1 MADTTNPVNP
11 VTSTTTNTSTNNDLP
26 VINLDALVNQET
38 QISEEMKQ
46 SVDTTVES
54 TQSTP
59 EISQTTD
66 TSSVIESTA
75 TELQANTENV
85 NTATVEDPFEWL
97 NIVLG
102 EATSNEPWSVV
113 TKAAQSFV
121 DPFLNPKK
129 TEVNEVAPTEES
141 KITWETTVVEST
153 TTETANSSSEPI
165 NLDAMLASV
174 DSSTSV
180 IAPSTNWLSDKKRKM
195 IMIGSWVLGLIV
207 LAAASYFVFST
218 MYPSGMWL
226 TADIS
231 GDTQW
236 TTATWSNTWT
246 ESLPD
251 PLAAE
256 NVYKPDTTTTPEVDP
271 NTVDNNSVKEEELP
285 TTPAESFGKEDELPI
300 GNTETKPEEKK
311 PDANITSTGTNDEEL
326 PSDVKPEVSKAIEDL
341 NNNINKAK
349 QLLVILRTKPNPEQT
364 KELAWIIKEIK
375 LLLTKLNSNGFTS
388 FSEEIEKPMTDL
400 GFRYDKLTTAIVGN

>member
-11 VTSTTTNTSTNNDLP
+11 VASTTTSAPTSSDLP
-26 VINLDALVNQET
+26 VINLDALQSQDVQTQEET
-38 QISEEMKQ
+38 KQ
-46 SVDTTVES
+46 LVDTPVEA
-54 TQSTP
+54 TQSAS

-66 TSSVIESTA
+66 TAPSLETTTTEVQINTEST
-75 TELQANTENV
+75 
-85 NTATVEDPFEWL
+85 TVEDPFEGL

-102 EATSNEPWSVV
+102 EATSNEPWSE
-113 TKAAQSFV
+113 TIKAAQSFV

-129 TEVNEVAPTEES
+129 TETS
-141 KITWETTVVEST
+141 ETTTSTEANIAWKSTVSESV
-153 TTETANSSSEPI
+153 TTEATNSSSEPI

-180 IAPSTNWLSDKKRKM
+180 ITPSINWLSDKKRKM

-251 PLAAE
+251 PVAAE

-271 NTVDNNSVKEEELP
+271 NSVDNNSVKEEELP

-311 PDANITSTGTNDEEL
+311 PDANITSTGTNEEEL

-341 NNNINKAK
+341 NRKIEWAK
-349 QLLVILRTKPNPEQT
+349 QLLTLLRTKPNPEQT

-375 LLLTKLNSNGFTS
+375 SILTKLNNNGFTS